1 MCDRQIILIFC
12 WSMWS
17 LGEGNNS
24 SKYLSSTED
33 KFGNLHKES
42 DLSFPIFEFQIYLSQ
57 IWLQLDPKVL
67 AEELN
72 CFYFNEKRFVS
83 LYQTD
88 EQRGLWV
95 SFATTGCLIMDQSF
109 VPLAHWLI
117 WWILGILLASMRIK
131 KKWNG
136 GWGAKQLIYHK
147 LYHKC
152 E

>member
-1 MCDRQIILIFC
+1 
-12 WSMWS
+12 MWS

-42 DLSFPIFEFQIYLSQ
+42 DLSFPILEFQIYLPQ

-88 EQRGLWV
+88 EQRGL
-95 SFATTGCLIMDQSF
+95 
-109 VPLAHWLI
+109 
-117 WWILGILLASMRIK
+117 
-131 KKWNG
+131 
-136 GWGAKQLIYHK
+136 
-147 LYHKC
+147 
-152 E
+152 